1 MIMID
6 FVKITDD
13 LWFLDFLKIFF
24 TVIVFLFMIGGVST
38 YSKTKEKNIVIFI
51 FSLMMIATFFGTP
64 HIGISGL
71 VGMKEILK
79 KTKITNIKN
88 LKRNR
93 KIVEDAIKYNG
104 AVKNKEE
111 YVNTLL
117 NKFYINGKD
126 ATPDEKKLMQK
137 LKK

>member
-111 YVNTLL
+111 YINTLL

-126 ATPDEKKLMQK
+126 VTPDEKELMKK

>member
-6 FVKITDD
+6 FVKITSE
-13 LWFLDFLKIFF
+13 LFVLDFLKILF
-24 TVIVFLFMIGGVST
+24 TVFVFLFMMGGVST

-64 HIGISGL
+64 YIGINA
-71 VGMKEILK
+71 GMKKTLK
-79 KTKITNIKN
+79 KAGITNLKN

-111 YVNTLL
+111 YINTLL
-117 NKFYINGKD
+117 NKFYVDGKD
-126 ATPDEKKLMQK
+126 ATPFENQIMQK